1 MFWGLFRN
9 RNSWNDQNNSY
20 FSRLSWLQTCQNQ
33 LTVSVTKK
41 VLQPLWNQIS
51 LRTNNCFAYSNYSY
65 SGIGPKER
73 SLRKQTDFPPVA
85 LRRRKFLAA
94 QSNRWKIRLFSQAK
108 KNPAL
113 NQLRMTDAYCL
124 WNSWETP
131 GIIFQSSGKKSPF
144 FFSLLENS
152 WNFANTAF
160 MK

>member
-20 FSRLSWLQTCQNQ
+20 FSGLSWLQTCQNQ
-33 LTVSVTKK
+33 LTVSITKK

-73 SLRKQTDFPPVA
+73 SLRKQTDFAPT
-85 LRRRKFLAA
+85 
-94 QSNRWKIRLFSQAK
+94 KIFGGAK
-108 KNPAL
+108 QQVENPSVFAGEKNPAL